1 MGALP
6 LLWNSFGAQSFR
18 LVMLGDGNSER
29 VSNMATMTHEWG
41 VTRAIGDV
49 TRFAGRPLAFIWHY
63 VCARP
68 WSHAIMIAAVVVAA
82 TCSVS
87 SQYGVK
93 FLIDTLAAGPPG
105 TNQIWIAFGLLI
117 SLIASDNLSWRV
129 AGWVASRT
137 IVADTGDVRAD
148 LFGHLMGH
156 APRYFADRLPGV
168 LTSRITA
175 TSNALFTIEYLFMW
189 NVLPPCVATLGAVAY
204 LASVSWPVTAGL
216 ALFSGFLVFALF
228 KYASRGWPIHQS
240 YAHKA
245 ASVDGEM
252 TDIVSNMPLVRAFGG
267 FHRERA
273 RLANALG
280 LELTARRKS
289 LRYIE
294 MLRLMHA
301 IVVIA
306 VTIVLLA
313 WVILRWRSGNA
324 TTGDVVLVCTLAF
337 TILHSTRDLAVA
349 LVDMTQ
355 HYARLAEALQT
366 VAGEHEI
373 RDRPNAA
380 SLVPHRGSV
389 KFEKVGFA
397 YPDGRKVFT
406 DLNMEIPGGQR
417 VGLVGE
423 SGGGKSTVFA
433 LLQRFYD
440 VQQGRIVVDGLDI
453 ASATQESL
461 RAAITIVP
469 QDVSL
474 FHRTVFENIRYGRP
488 DASDAE
494 VRAAAEAAR
503 CLDFIEQMPGGFNT
517 VVGERGVKLSAGQR
531 QRIAIARALL
541 KDAPIL
547 LLDEATSALDIDS
560 EEAVREA
567 LAGLMHDR
575 TVIAIAHRL
584 STLRDFDRILVLD
597 KGRIVQDGAPLMLL
611 RRPGPYRE
619 LVERETSRL
628 LDRSFKLARSSA
640 A

>member
-1 MGALP
+1 
-6 LLWNSFGAQSFR
+6 
-18 LVMLGDGNSER
+18 MLGDGKSEQ
-29 VSNMATMTHEWG
+29 VSNAARDWG
-41 VTRAIGDV
+41 VTLPIGDV
-49 TRFAGRPLAFIWHY
+49 TRFAYRPLAFVWHY
-63 VCARP
+63 VRARP
-68 WSHAIMIAAVVVAA
+68 WSHGLMIAAVVVAA
-82 TCSVS
+82 SCSVS

-93 FLIDTLAAGPPG
+93 FLIDTLAPGPPG
-105 TNQIWIAFGLLI
+105 NDQIWLAFGLLI
-117 SLIASDNLSWRV
+117 ALIAGDNLSWRV
-129 AGWVASRT
+129 AGWIASRT

-189 NVLPPCVATLGAVAY
+189 NVLPPCVATVGAIAY
-204 LASVSWPVTAGL
+204 LASVSLPVTA
-216 ALFSGFLVFALF
+216 ALTVFSGFLVVVLF
-228 KYASRGWPIHQS
+228 KYAARGWPIHS
-240 YAHKA
+240 NFADKA
-245 ASVDGEM
+245 AAVDGEM

-273 RLANALG
+273 RLARALG
-280 LELTARRKS
+280 LEVTARRKS

-294 MLRLMHA
+294 VLRLMHA
-301 IVVIA
+301 VVVIG
-306 VTIVLLA
+306 VTILLLG
-313 WVILRWRSGNA
+313 WVITKWRAGNA

-355 HYARLAEALQT
+355 HYARLAEALRT

-380 SLVPHRGSV
+380 PLVPHRGAV
-389 KFEKVGFA
+389 HFEDVGFA
-397 YPDGRKVFT
+397 YPDGRKVFS
-406 DLNMEIPGGQR
+406 DLNLEIPGGQR

-423 SGGGKSTVFA
+423 SGGGKSTIFA

-474 FHRTVFENIRYGRP
+474 FHRSVLENIRYGRP

-494 VRAAAEAAR
+494 VRAAAAAAR
-503 CLDFIEQMPGGFNT
+503 CLEFIEQMPQGFNT
-517 VVGERGVKLSAGQR
+517 TVGERGVKLSTGQR
-531 QRIAIARALL
+531 QRLAIARAML

-547 LLDEATSALDIDS
+547 LLDEATSALDNDS

-567 LAGLMHDR
+567 LVGLMHDR

-597 KGRIVQDGAPLMLL
+597 KGKIVQDGAPMMLL

-619 LVERETSRL
+619 LVEREAARL
-628 LDRSFKLARSSA
+628 TERPFERVRPPA